1 MSGERRRMARAGT
14 IHRLAQGEVVES
26 AAGPKVNP
34 TEICNVVPEAVY
46 GLLDSS
52 RKGLTQQEAEKRLA
66 EFGENVLTAKKPKPM
81 WLRFGAHL
89 VNMFAIL
96 LWVASVL
103 AFLSDQA
110 ALGWAIIL
118 VILLNAIFAFVQE
131 YRAEKAIEA
140 LRNMLPPMA
149 KVIRDGQMK
158 EIEARGLVP
167 GDVMVVEEGDLI
179 SADARLVYSAD
190 LRVNNSALTGE
201 VDPVVRRADVLTAD
215 PPSVTDVESF
225 IFTGSTAVL
234 GQGRGVVFATG
245 MSTEF
250 GKIAGLTQSVA
261 DRLSPLQKNIERL
274 SRLISIIAVT
284 LGLIFGVMGKF
295 FVGMTLLGAA
305 VFAIGII
312 VANVPEGLLPTLTM
326 ALSVAAQRM
335 AKRNVLVKKLSSVE
349 TLGSTTVI
357 CTDKTGTL
365 TANQMTVREVWL
377 PGLAVDVEGVGYEP
391 TGSFEIEGVAIDDA
405 VKARL
410 DTVLAAAALCN
421 NARLRAPAEG
431 SDVWTILGDPTE
443 AAMLVAAAKAG
454 FDIEG
459 LEDERPRRYEH
470 PFDSTRKRM
479 TVVCDVDGEPIA
491 YLKGAPKET
500 IELCT
505 RIRDEKGVRP
515 ITDADR
521 EAAFAA
527 NDRLASQALRVI
539 AVAERPLRPGED
551 GADMEQM
558 EKELTLLGLEAMQD
572 PPRPEVTAAVAECHT
587 AGIRVVMITGDY
599 GLTAEAIAR
608 KIGIITRDDARTVT
622 GRDLEEMDEAAL
634 KDAFEHEVVFARV
647 VPEHK
652 MRIAQTFQ
660 SMGEVVAMTGDGVND
675 APALKAADIGIAM
688 GKSGTDVAREAADMI
703 LTDDNFASIV
713 AAVEEGRA
721 IFDNIRR
728 FLTYFQT
735 SNVAEMFPFLAMI
748 FLGIPLPLTL
758 LQILTIDLLTDQVP
772 ALALGLEQPEPGV
785 MQRPPKSPK
794 EPILTTGMLFKAYV
808 FLGPLAA
815 GIGLFGFFY
824 RYMEAGWHFGE
835 WSAMASFG
843 NMPNPATGTPAT
855 GVYMAATTMTLLGIV
870 MAQVGNG
877 FAMRTHRQSI
887 LTVGFF
893 SNRLRLWGIGAEVF
907 GIAALMYVPF
917 LQKVFST
924 APLTWHEWMVMV
936 LLSPLLLIA
945 DEIRK
950 FILRN
955 FWDKKP
961 ETTTSTAAETASE
974 LT

>member
-1 MSGERRRMARAGT
+1 MESPEDARMDPSELCG
-14 IHRLAQGEVVES
+14 
-26 AAGPKVNP
+26 
-34 TEICNVVPEAVY
+34 VPAEKSY
-46 GLLDSS
+46 GLLGTS
-52 RKGLTQQEAEKRLA
+52 RKGLSQEEADKRLA

-81 WLRFGAHL
+81 WMRFGTHL

-96 LWVASVL
+96 LWVATVL
-103 AFLSDQA
+103 SFLSDQA
-110 ALGWAIIL
+110 ALGFAIIA

-140 LRNMLPPMA
+140 LRNMLPPKA
-149 KVIRDGQMK
+149 RVIRDGQMH
-158 EIEARGLVP
+158 EIEARMLVP

-179 SADARLVYSAD
+179 SADARLVYSAE
-190 LRVNNSALTGE
+190 LRVDNSALTGE
-201 VDPVVRRADVLTAD
+201 VDPVIRRADVVCVD
-215 PPSVTDVESF
+215 PGSITDIECF

-234 GQGRGVVFATG
+234 GAGRAVVYATG
-245 MSTEF
+245 MRTEF

-261 DRLSPLQKNIERL
+261 DRPSPLQKNIERL
-274 SRLISIIAVT
+274 SRLISIIAVG
-284 LGLIFGVMGKF
+284 LGIFFFALGKLI
-295 FVGMTLLGAA
+295 VGMEWLGAA

-377 PGLAVDVEGVGYEP
+377 PGLSVQVDGVGYTP
-391 TGSFEIEGVAIDDA
+391 VGSFSADGTSVTGDA
-405 VKARL
+405 KTRME
-410 DTVLAAAALCN
+410 DCLAAAVLCN
-421 NARLRAPAEG
+421 NAHLRAPSEG

-443 AAMLVAAAKAG
+443 AAMLVSAAKAG
-454 FDIEG
+454 FRIQD
-459 LEDERPRRYEH
+459 LEDERPRRFEF

-479 TVVCDVDGEPIA
+479 SVVCDVGGSLVA
-491 YLKGAPKET
+491 YVKGAPKET
-500 IELCT
+500 IDLCT
-505 RIRDEKGVRP
+505 HIRTPDGLRL
-515 ITDADR
+515 ITDADKA
-521 EAAFAA
+521 EALAA
-527 NDRLASQALRVI
+527 NDRLASEALRVI
-539 AVAERPLRPGED
+539 AVAERPVARGED
-551 GADMEQM
+551 AQDVETMESG
-558 EKELTLLGLEAMQD
+558 LTLLGLEAMQD

-587 AGIRVVMITGDY
+587 AGIRVIMITGDY

-608 KIGIITRDDARTVT
+608 KIGIITRPDARIIT
-622 GRDLEEMDEAAL
+622 GVMLDGMDEAAL
-634 KDAFEHEVVFARV
+634 REAFDGEVVFARV

-652 MRIAQTFQ
+652 MRIAQTLQ
-660 SMGEVVAMTGDGVND
+660 AMKEVVAMTGDGVND

-688 GKSGTDVAREAADMI
+688 GKAGTDVAREAADMI

-728 FLTYFQT
+728 FLTYFQV

-758 LQILTIDLLTDQVP
+758 LQVLTIDLLTDQVP

-785 MQRPPKSPK
+785 MERPPKRPG
-794 EPILTTGMLFKAYV
+794 EPILTWGMIVKAYV

-815 GIGLFGFFY
+815 AIGLFGFFY
-824 RYMEAGWHFGE
+824 AYVEKGWHFGA
-835 WSAMASFG
+835 WAAMASFG
-843 NMPNPATGTPAT
+843 NMPDPVTGAAATK
-855 GVYMAATTMTLLGIV
+855 VYMLATTMTLTGIV

-887 LTVGFF
+887 LAVGFF
-893 SNRLRLWGIGAEVF
+893 SNKLRLWGVAGELL
-907 GIAALMYVPF
+907 GLAALMYVPW
-917 LQKVFST
+917 LREVFST
-924 APLTWHEWMVMV
+924 APLSWQNWAVLALFAPV
-936 LLSPLLLIA
+936 LLVA

-950 FILRN
+950 FFLRRSTRGAVMESGTAQ
-955 FWDKKP
+955 KP
-961 ETTTSTAAETASE
+961 ARD